1 MPPVLSSLPGFPQ
14 EHATSGPKGG
24 CRLLGGWYVAFL
36 LTKEF
41 GFSIRSMS
49 KII

>member
-14 EHATSGPKGG
+14 KHATPGPKGG
-24 CRLLGGWYVAFL
+24 YGLLGGWYVAFL

-41 GFSIRSMS
+41 GFPIRSRV
-49 KII
+49 